1 MNYKIYKDADKA
13 LDMIIDKTGDLG
25 CGNSL
30 SEKLQRLLDL
40 PCECCNDGKVVS
52 EQQQKIDRLSVL
64 LGNALKA
71 LEEQSDESIMGTDF
85 EDEIGITQEEYD
97 EIVESDGTF
106 SRYDTDK
113 YEYTVVIESHINHKL
128 CCDTYYPKTQNWDD
142 ILACYHCEK
151 EQLIEDVHEKTPY
164 DQEEWM
170 LDGYRPITRIE
181 CENGDWYDIFV
192 AESEKQY

>member
-71 LEEQSDESIMGTDF
+71 LEEQSERLATSRVTIRINMSI
-85 EDEIGITQEEYD
+85 
-97 EIVESDGTF
+97 
-106 SRYDTDK
+106 
-113 YEYTVVIESHINHKL
+113 
-128 CCDTYYPKTQNWDD
+128 P
-142 ILACYHCEK
+142 
-151 EQLIEDVHEKTPY
+151 
-164 DQEEWM
+164 
-170 LDGYRPITRIE
+170 
-181 CENGDWYDIFV
+181 
-192 AESEKQY
+192 